1 MNSFVGKFLLVV
13 GVAIGLIY
21 GYKLYEQNQ
30 NNQQQLKA
38 EISDLKNMLSTQ
50 EAERADQQRAV
61 VEEVV
66 SQKQEVLNAVEAQ
79 QAEVQKQ
86 LAESV
91 DQQRAVYEE
100 VVAQKQEMLNAV
112 EAQQAEVE
120 KQLAESKK
128 QTEILEQQVE
138 QMTDVV
144 DQMEDERQQE
154 EERNAELEE
163 FAQDS
168 LYAAY
173 ISTGMNAAASLK
185 IRIAE
190 YYMMNDVF
198 PHSNE
203 VLGLPSPK
211 KYSSDIIRSITVSR
225 GGKITV
231 VYTEKSGQDKAA
243 INLKPTYKNEQ
254 IEWSCT
260 TRDFA
265 NIQNF
270 MPICQYKG

>member
-1 MNSFVGKFLLVV
+1 MNSFLGKFLLVI
-13 GVAIGLIY
+13 GIAIGLMY
-21 GYKLYEQNQ
+21 GYKLYEQSQ
-30 NNQQQLKA
+30 DHQQQLKA
-38 EISDLKNMLSTQ
+38 EISELKNMLSTQ
-50 EAERADQQRAV
+50 ETERADQQRAV
-61 VEEVV
+61 VEQVV
-66 SQKQEVLNAVEAQ
+66 S
-79 QAEVQKQ
+79 
-86 LAESV
+86 
-91 DQQRAVYEE
+91 
-100 VVAQKQEMLNAV
+100 QKQEMLNAV
-112 EAQQAEVE
+112 EAQKADVQKQLAESIDQQRAAVEEVIAQKEEVLNAVQAQQAEVE
-120 KQLAESKK
+120 KQLAESRK

-144 DQMEDERQQE
+144 DQMEDERLKD

-173 ISTGMNAAASLK
+173 ISTGLNAAAALK

-190 YYMMNDVF
+190 YYMNNDVF

-231 VYTEKSGQDKAA
+231 VYTEKTGRDKGA
-243 INLKPTYKNEQ
+243 INLKPKYKNEQ
-254 IEWSCT
+254 IEWTCT
-260 TRDFA
+260 TRDFV

-270 MPICQYKG
+270 MPACRHQG